1 VARYRLTDPR
11 LIMTWGE
18 LRDRGW
24 SPDAIRAKVDSGR
37 WRRWGYAIALHN
49 GPLTRE
55 QRWHVARVHAGPR
68 ALLTGFTAAE
78 ASGLTGWEREIVD
91 VLVPLGARRN
101 PRSPVRFRLHR
112 RRDWDDVR
120 AGRRPRMHHLADSIV
135 VAAGTFDSP
144 RPACGLFAAAV
155 QQRILRSDDL
165 SEALDRALRARHRAV
180 LRGAVADIAQGSDA
194 LSEID
199 LVRLCRRYGL
209 PSPAQQAVR
218 RERSGRRRYLDASW
232 RRRDGRLVVVE
243 VDGALHLS
251 AKRWWDDQLRQNEIS
266 LGDALVLRFPSV
278 IVRTQPDLVA
288 AQLRRALLL

>member
-1 VARYRLTDPR
+1 
-11 LIMTWGE
+11 
-18 LRDRGW
+18 
-24 SPDAIRAKVDSGR
+24 
-37 WRRWGYAIALHN
+37 LHN

-55 QRWHVARVHAGPR
+55 QRWQVARIHGGPR

-78 ASGLTGWEREIVD
+78 ASGLKGWEREIVD

-112 RRDWDDVR
+112 RRDWADVR
-120 AGRRPRMHHLADSIV
+120 AGARPKLHHLADSIV
-135 VAAGTFDSP
+135 VAAATFDSP

-155 QQRILRSDDL
+155 QQRTLRPEDL
-165 SEALDRALRARHRAV
+165 SEALDRAVRTRHRAV
-180 LRGAVADIAQGSDA
+180 LRSAVADIAQGSDA

-199 LVRLCRRYGL
+199 LVRLCRRFGL
-209 PSPAQQAVR
+209 PAPAQQAVR

-278 IVRTQPDLVA
+278 IVRTQPELVA